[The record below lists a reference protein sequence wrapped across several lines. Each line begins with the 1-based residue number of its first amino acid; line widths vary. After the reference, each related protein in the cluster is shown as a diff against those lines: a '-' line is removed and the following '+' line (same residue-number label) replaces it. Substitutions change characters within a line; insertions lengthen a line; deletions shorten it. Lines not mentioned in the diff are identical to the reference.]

1 MKPQDKI
8 QLMSGL
14 LDLPI
19 LDKDWR
25 YCGIVDDIE
34 LEEDGDDGLRVKAL
48 LAGPGAY
55 RGRLPRWAFRV
66 VRWIAGEHVSRVP
79 WEAIEEIGSAAVL
92 KVSGD
97 AYGLHSGDDKARRLI
112 PHRGAL

>member
-1 MKPQDKI
+1 MSPRDKI

-34 LEEDGDDGLRVKAL
+34 FEESGENALRVKAL
-48 LAGPGAY
+48 LVGPGAY
-55 RGRLPRWAFRV
+55 RGRLPGWLFSI
-66 VRWIAGEHVSRVP
+66 VRWIAGEHISRVP
-79 WEAIEEIGSAAVL
+79 WDAIVEIGSAAVL

-97 AYGLHSGDDKARRLI
+97 DYGLHHAEDKARRLV
-112 PHRGAL
+112 PKRGAI

>member
-34 LEEDGDDGLRVKAL
+34 FDEEADHALRVKAL
-48 LAGPGAY
+48 MVGPGAY
-55 RGRLPRWAFRV
+55 RGRLPGWAFRI
-66 VRWIAGEHVSRVP
+66 VRWIAGDHVSRVP
-79 WEAIEEIGSAAVL
+79 WDAIDEIGSAAVL

-97 AYGLHSGDDKARRLI
+97 VYGLHRGDDKAGRWI